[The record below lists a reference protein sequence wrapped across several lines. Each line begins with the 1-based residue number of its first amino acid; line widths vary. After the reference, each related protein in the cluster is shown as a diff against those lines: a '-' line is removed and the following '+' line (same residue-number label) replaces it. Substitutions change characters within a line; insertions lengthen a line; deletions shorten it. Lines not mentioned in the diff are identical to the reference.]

1 MEVEPTWK
9 SPISRLAITGVE
21 FFLPKEVRFSPS
33 FHVVLLKVQEK
44 KNQNKAVSRGRSGF
58 MLYLHYT
65 FVTKLQDNTKISP
78 NLKDQPALHILEEWP
93 ID

>member
-1 MEVEPTWK
+1 MSNPYMEVEPTWK

-44 KNQNKAVSRGRSGF
+44 KNK
-58 MLYLHYT
+58 
-65 FVTKLQDNTKISP
+65 TKQS
-78 NLKDQPALHILEEWP
+78 LERDLVLCS
-93 ID
+93 ICTIHL